1 MTLRVS
7 PLVILASALAAA
19 SAVPA
24 SAAET
29 VELVLENHTFTPREV
44 KVKAGE
50 DFSIHVVN
58 KDPTPAEFE
67 SHPLKVEK
75 VVAGQSEITVR
86 IRALEAGTYEFYDE
100 FNMSTATGT
109 VTAE

>member
-1 MTLRVS
+1 MKLHAVAVLSLVWTL
-7 PLVILASALAAA
+7 AATGSALAG
-19 SAVPA
+19 
-24 SAAET
+24 ET
-29 VELVLENHTFTPREV
+29 LELTLENHAFTPKDV
-44 KVKAGE
+44 TVKAGE

-86 IRALEAGTYEFYDE
+86 VRALKPGAYEFYDE

-109 VTAE
+109 LTAE

>member
-1 MTLRVS
+1 MTFR
-7 PLVILASALAAA
+7 A
-19 SAVPA
+19 SAVSLALVLLAAFAAPA
-24 SAAET
+24 SAGGT
-29 VELVLENHTFTPREV
+29 IELTLDNHAFTPRDV

-50 DFSIHVVN
+50 DFTIRVVN

-75 VVAGQSEITVR
+75 IVAGQSEITVR
-86 IRALEAGTYEFYDE
+86 VRALKAGTYEFYDE
-100 FNMSTATGT
+100 FNMGTATGT

>member
-1 MTLRVS
+1 MTLRIS
-7 PLVILASALAAA
+7 TALILASVLA
-19 SAVPA
+19 AVPA
-24 SAAET
+24 AAGET
-29 VELVLENHTFTPREV
+29 LELTLENHAFTPKDV
-44 KVKAGE
+44 KVKTGE

-86 IRALEAGTYEFYDE
+86 VRGLEAGTYEFYDE